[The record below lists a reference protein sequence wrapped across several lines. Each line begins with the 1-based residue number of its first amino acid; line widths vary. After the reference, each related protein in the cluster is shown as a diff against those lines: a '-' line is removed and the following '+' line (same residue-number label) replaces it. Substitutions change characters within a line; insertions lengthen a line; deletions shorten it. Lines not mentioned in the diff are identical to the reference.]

1 MAVLEKALA
10 EEYERVQVRL
20 QQIDSELDQLPKGY
34 ISEKRINDKTYCYL
48 QRREKQKI
56 VSEYVKADEV
66 EQLRRMIAYRKMLEG
81 ERKDVL
87 KEFDRI
93 RKIMGI
99 YTEAEKHQV
108 IMAGLKAADEGQ
120 VISARESFMKFK
132 REIDEAKRIQGNN
145 NRASARMD

>member
-1 MAVLEKALA
+1 MAVLEKALT

-20 QQIDSELDQLPKGY
+20 QQIDSELAGLPKGY
-34 ISEKRINDKTYCYL
+34 ISEKKIKDRTYYYL
-48 QRREKQKI
+48 QRREKTKV
-56 VSEYVKADEV
+56 VSEYIKVDEV
-66 EQLRRMIAYRKMLEG
+66 AQMRRMIAYRKMLEG

-108 IMAGLKAADEGQ
+108 IMAGLKAADEGR
-120 VISARESFMKFK
+120 VISARESLEKFK
-132 REIDEAKRIQGNN
+132 REIDEAKRIQGSNN
-145 NRASARMD
+145 SSSARMD